1 MSSFLRT
8 VVISGLVLG
17 VLAACGGGG
26 SKAPRNLDNACS
38 IIKQKPKIYRAMKK
52 AQRKWGVPVHVQMAV
67 IHQESKFVADARTP
81 VKYVLG
87 VLPMGRQS
95 SAYGYAQALD
105 ATWKEYQRTEGG
117 RGAKRTDIRDAT
129 DFMGWYM
136 TETTQMTGIPL
147 SDARGQYLAYHEG
160 RTGYLRGSHNGK
172 TWLLNVANRVQDRSY
187 MYRSQ
192 LAGCRR

>member
-1 MSSFLRT
+1 
-8 VVISGLVLG
+8 
-17 VLAACGGGG
+17 
-26 SKAPRNLDNACS
+26 
-38 IIKQKPKIYRAMKK
+38 
-52 AQRKWGVPVHVQMAV
+52 MAV

-95 SAYGYAQALD
+95 SAYGYSQALD
-105 ATWKEYQRTEGG
+105 ATWKEYQRSEGG

-136 TETTQMTGIPL
+136 TETSRVTGLSL

-160 RTGYLRGSHNGK
+160 RSGYLRGSYRSK
-172 TWLLNVANRVQDRSY
+172 SWLLNVANKVQDRAY

-192 LAGCRR
+192 LSGCRR